1 MNIKG
6 EIQWLILLSV
16 LGFIFYSNTLSGE
29 FVYDDS
35 RQIVRNPLIQDISL
49 AGTALTSDVWAF
61 KGDGTETASN
71 YWRPTF
77 TAFQIV
83 NYRLFGLSPFG
94 WHLFNV
100 LLHIGVCLLAFLL
113 LRRWNFS
120 ALISF
125 AIALIFAVHPVHVE
139 SVAWVSGSPDLL
151 FGIFFLGSLWFT
163 QNFLDKKSDADANTN
178 AALDLILAIVF
189 YVFALGSKEV
199 AVLCV
204 PIYLLLF
211 SGNSSQSGKFKN
223 AIFNALPFFAAA
235 VVYFF
240 LRWAILGAISRPAE
254 EAVSFGTALISAPA
268 VFVFYLKQIVF
279 PISIAANYPL
289 RPVLQIDFLGFILP
303 LIISTAACVCFY
315 LLARRSF
322 IQKLGLALFIFP
334 LLPIFNI
341 SAFIPEQ
348 IVHDR
353 YLYLPLL
360 GFLMMIF
367 PLLQD
372 LFTKYFKENSEKY
385 LLIFSVVISLP
396 LIIQTFSSNFM
407 WENDLTL
414 WEKTVKVDSNS
425 AFSWSQYGVALSD
438 KGKNAEA
445 VEAYNNSLKLKP
457 TANAYLGRAQS
468 NIKSNK
474 FDDAINDL
482 RIVTEMNNE
491 SINAYTLYQGY
502 EAISAAFQ
510 RKKDFQS
517 AENYLRD
524 GIRRLPLYKAA
535 LTEKLAIILYQ
546 LKRKPEALQALE
558 NAKDQARNEF
568 LPTSK
573 NVFLRLGMIYAE
585 EGDNEKA
592 KNALQEFLKLTET
605 TQDKMTLT
613 SRQQASDLLKKLQ

>member
-29 FVYDDS
+29 FVYDDN

-125 AIALIFAVHPVHVE
+125 AITLIFAVHPVHVE

-163 QNFLDKKSDADANTN
+163 QNFLDKKSAADANTN
-178 AALDLILAIVF
+178 ATLDLILAIVF

-199 AVLCV
+199 ALLCV
-204 PIYLLLF
+204 PVYLLMF
-211 SGNSSQSGKFKN
+211 SGNSDQSGNYKTSIIKTM
-223 AIFNALPFFAAA
+223 PFFIAAII
-235 VVYFF
+235 YFF
-240 LRWAILGAISRPAE
+240 IRWAILGAISRPAE
-254 EAVSFGTALISAPA
+254 EAVSFETALISAPA
-268 VFVFYLKQIVF
+268 VFVFYLKQIIF

-289 RPVLQIDFLGFILP
+289 RPVLQIDFFGFFLP
-303 LIISTAACVCFY
+303 LMISIVACFSFY

-385 LLIFSVVISLP
+385 LLIFSVLISIP

-407 WENDLTL
+407 WENDLSL

-592 KNALQEFLKLTET
+592 KNALREFLNLTET